1 MDDKGDIEI
10 DFDAIDK
17 VVADANGTDI
27 RVEDAPEEAPVE
39 VSAEDGLAEFKRK
52 YEDERAARIDA
63 ERRAQAASEQ
73 VHRASNEVDDTNL
86 RLVESAINTIKNDSA
101 ALKARYR
108 DAMSAGDFDHA
119 AEVQEAMSHNAAR
132 LLQLENGKQAMENR
146 PRQAP
151 PPAYTDPVEA
161 FASQLT
167 PQSASWERK
176 HPEFVTNPRLN
187 QKMIAAHNLAMADGV
202 EADTPEY
209 FGYVE
214 GILGVRASS
223 GNETA
228 TSAAAA
234 PTQRRAS
241 PPAAPVSRNGTG
253 TGSRPNVVRLT
264 ADEREMAS
272 LMGQTPEEYAK
283 NKIALVKAGKILN

>member
-167 PQSASWERK
+167 PQSASWVRK